1 MCIKEHFENVMTEAL
16 VERMIDDICRFNS
29 SLKDLFEMLNTNLD
43 DVDEV
48 IVHGHRNGT
57 TAAVYGSEAQI
68 GLMRRMWDAIQE
80 EAIDRDTIF
89 RIREE
94 VEAKTAGEGPL
105 FFRLMVKVY
114 TWWVQRWSEE
124 NPGDSGSEGGVD
136 VEWEQEN
143 PGDSSSE
150 GDVDVEEDDED
161 MPDIHVP
168 RKRVTRAGASMG
180 DLLNK
185 LGELGNVK

>member
-1 MCIKEHFENVMTEAL
+1 MGGERDGTKE
-16 VERMIDDICRFNS
+16 
-29 SLKDLFEMLNTNLD
+29 
-43 DVDEV
+43 
-48 IVHGHRNGT
+48 
-57 TAAVYGSEAQI
+57 AVYGSEAQI
-68 GLMRRMWDAIQE
+68 GLMRRMWYAIQE
-80 EAIDRDTIF
+80 VPTDRDTIF
-89 RIREE
+89 QIREE
-94 VEAKTAGEGPL
+94 AEAKTAGEGPL

-124 NPGDSGSEGGVD
+124 NPGDSVSEGGVD

-168 RKRVTRAGASMG
+168 LKRVTRAGASMG
-180 DLLNK
+180 DLMNK
-185 LGELGNVK
+185 LETLSFI

>member
-1 MCIKEHFENVMTEAL
+1 MTEAL
-16 VERMIDDICRFNS
+16 VERMIEDICKFRS
-29 SLKDLFEMLNTNLD
+29 SQLDLFEMLQMNLD
-43 DVDEV
+43 DVDGV
-48 IVHGHRNGT
+48 IVDGKRDGT
-57 TAAVYGSEAQI
+57 KEAVYGSEAQI
-68 GLMRRMWDAIQE
+68 ALMRRMWDSIQE
-80 EAIDRDTIF
+80 VPTDRDTIF

-105 FFRLMVKVY
+105 FFRLMVTVY
-114 TWWVQRWSEE
+114 RWWVQKWSEE

-136 VEWEQEN
+136 LEED
-143 PGDSSSE
+143 GDSSSE

-180 DLLNK
+180 DLMNK
-185 LGELGNVK
+185 LETLSFI